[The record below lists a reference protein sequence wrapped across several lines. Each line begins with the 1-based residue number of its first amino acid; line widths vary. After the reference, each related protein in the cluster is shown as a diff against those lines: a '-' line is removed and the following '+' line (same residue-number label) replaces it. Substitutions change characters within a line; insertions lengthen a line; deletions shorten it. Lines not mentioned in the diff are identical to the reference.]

1 MQASAQTIHEASG
14 YNGQTDAPSSVAGDN
29 SLLEIIVVLGFSALF
44 VWGGHM
50 LMSPATL
57 PVKQVRIEGDFQN
70 LSTRALQDLIRNEV
84 KGGFFNVNVSAIR
97 NALLK
102 EPWVNDVSVHRV
114 WPDSLQVYVDEQVA
128 VTRWNDDGLLNRRG
142 SLFRPD
148 KNTIPANLPL
158 LEGPELSQAAML
170 EKFYYLNERLES
182 VNLSVAKLSL
192 DDRRSWKFITAD
204 GLTVILGKNNFN
216 DRVERFVNQ
225 AIPGLGEKIN
235 ETGQIDMRYPNGF
248 AVRWKNATAGQQ
260 ESGAL

>member
-1 MQASAQTIHEASG
+1 MQASAETIREARGRDGQPDDGPVSG
-14 YNGQTDAPSSVAGDN
+14 EH
-29 SLLEIIVVLGFSALF
+29 SLLEVIVVLGFSAMF
-44 VWGGHM
+44 VWAGHT

-57 PVKQVRIEGDFQN
+57 PVKQVRIEGDFRN
-70 LSTRALQDLIRNEV
+70 LSTQSLQDLIRAEV
-84 KGGFFNVNVSAIR
+84 KGGFFNVKVSAIR
-97 NALLK
+97 NALLR

-114 WPDSLQVYVDEQVA
+114 WPDSLQVFVDEQVA
-128 VTRWNDDGLLNRRG
+128 VTRWNDDGLLNNKG
-142 SLFRPD
+142 NLFRPD

-158 LEGPELSQAAML
+158 LEGPEMSQVLML
-170 EKFYYLNERLES
+170 ERFHYLKERLES

-204 GLTVILGKNNFN
+204 ELAVVLGKNNFN

-235 ETGQIDMRYPNGF
+235 DTEQIDMRYPNGF
-248 AVRWKNATAGQQ
+248 AVRWKNVTAGQQ